1 MCGNLSSSSIKGT
14 ATGYIGVLESTNKS
28 KSLSCSNHLVS
39 SADQLKQFSSSIS
52 DDGLVVGF
60 GFSGHGFKLSPAVGR
75 VLAQQALGLP
85 TDVSLLPYSLE
96 RFRTGRL
103 LTGRYGMGAVA

>member
-52 DDGLVVGF
+52 DDGLKVQSFDFV
-60 GFSGHGFKLSPAVGR
+60 KVIVPY
-75 VLAQQALGLP
+75 
-85 TDVSLLPYSLE
+85 VSA
-96 RFRTGRL
+96 
-103 LTGRYGMGAVA
+103 M